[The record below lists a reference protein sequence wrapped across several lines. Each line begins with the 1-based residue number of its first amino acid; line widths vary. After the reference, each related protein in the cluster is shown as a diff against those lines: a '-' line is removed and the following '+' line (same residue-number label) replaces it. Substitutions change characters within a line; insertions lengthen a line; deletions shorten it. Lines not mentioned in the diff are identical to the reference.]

1 MALDFNSIKFILWSK
16 NLGVSFDRTLT
27 LGRQG
32 IGMSCSRSK
41 ARRALQQFKI
51 PATEEEVNQ
60 GFERKAFTVTYA
72 DEFLKFLGAK
82 ELVTVDHSDFEDATL
97 IHDLN
102 QVFPEHLRES
112 FDLVIDGGTLEHIF
126 NYPQALS
133 NCLDLLQVGGHIITI
148 TPASGQMGH
157 GFYQFSPELFF
168 RVFSEERGFAVR
180 KIIGFDVSK
189 IDSPFYE
196 IHDPATTE
204 QRTSPVGKKPIQL
217 AVLAQ
222 KIAKVATILPPP
234 QQSDYVAIW
243 GKHESQKSDSATGP
257 AMPQTPLQRLR
268 VSLNPY
274 WPSWL
279 RDLRNTCGYRYRWA
293 KSKLSYSMMNQ
304 RHFRRL
310 SDHDIFNERSASPKP
325 HLEK

>member
-60 GFERKAFTVTYA
+60 AFERKAFTAPYA
-72 DEFLKFLGAK
+72 DEFLKLMGAK
-82 ELVTVDHSDFEDATL
+82 ELVTVDRSDFEDATL

-102 QVFPEHLRES
+102 QAFPDHLRES

-133 NCLDLLQVGGHIITI
+133 NCLDLLKVGGHIITV

-168 RVFSEERGFAVR
+168 RVFSEERGFILR

-196 IHDPATTE
+196 IQDPATTE

-222 KIAKVATILPPP
+222 KIAKTPVVIEPP
-234 QQSDYVAIW
+234 QQSDYVALWEKYEIR
-243 GKHESQKSDSATGP
+243 KSDHGTGP
-257 AMPQTPLQRLR
+257 ADTPSLFKRLR
-268 VSLNPY
+268 VSINPY

-279 RDLRNTCGYRYRWA
+279 RDLRNTCGYRIRWIM
-293 KSKLSYSMMNQ
+293 SKLSYTLMNQ

-310 SDHDIFNERSASPKP
+310 PPDEIFNERSAPVKTP
-325 HLEK
+325 E

>member
-60 GFERKAFTVTYA
+60 GFERKAFTAPYA
-72 DEFLKFLGAK
+72 DDFLKFLGAK
-82 ELVTVDHSDFEDATL
+82 ELVTVDRSDFEDATL

-102 QVFPEHLRES
+102 QAFPDHLRQS

-133 NCLDLLQVGGHIITI
+133 NCLDLLKVGGHIITI

-168 RVFSEERGFAVR
+168 RVFSEERGFVLK

-196 IHDPATTE
+196 IQDPATTE
-204 QRTSPVGKKPIQL
+204 QRTTPVGKKPIQL

-222 KIAKVATILPPP
+222 KVAKVPAVLAPP
-234 QQSDYVAIW
+234 QQSDYVALW
-243 GKHESQKSDSATGP
+243 GKHENQNSESGP
-257 AMPQTPLQRLR
+257 GQTKPQSLFQRMR
-268 VSLNPY
+268 VSINPY

-279 RDLRNTCGYRYRWA
+279 RDLRNTCGYRLRWTM
-293 KSKLSYSMMNQ
+293 SKLSYSLMNQ

-310 SDHDIFNERSASPKP
+310 SNDEIFNERSGPV
-325 HLEK
+325 